1 MTDRLGYLRG
11 VSVVCSVIVF
21 AALSGMGLSGMGMAS
36 PVPAQTAADPQPGPG
51 QVWVLN
57 ASSLTLAGVRFDG
70 VVNRDV
76 GDGQQVPALHFTVDR
91 LEITSLVQR
100 AALGNGRDLTVA
112 AAAGSVSTI
121 TEGPIELY
129 TTRLTGVLAVGGFPA
144 LPVTLSADALNL
156 PGIDLSFLKLPL
168 ITFTNTVALNAD
180 LVGGNLVI
188 PGARITVA

>member
-11 VSVVCSVIVF
+11 VSVVCSMIVF
-21 AALSGMGLSGMGMAS
+21 AALSGMGMAS

-100 AALGNGRDLTVA
+100 AALGNGRNVTVA

-129 TTRLTGVLAVGGFPA
+129 TTRLTGILAVAGFPA

-156 PGIDLSFLKLPL
+156 PGIDLSFLKLPS

-180 LVGGNLVI
+180 LVGGQLVI